1 MTAAPPLLLGL
12 VGPIG
17 AGKDTAAAY
26 LRDHYAFVSVA
37 FADPVRDML
46 GALVEHVDG
55 SGAWLTDRALKE
67 LPMPVLG
74 RSYRELARSL
84 GTAWG
89 RELLGADWWVR
100 IADHKLRNART
111 CGDNLVVTDVRH
123 LNEAAWL
130 RAHGGRLV
138 AITRDGHAFNSLDHD
153 SELQAA
159 CIECEHVISNSTTP
173 AHLHDQL
180 DLVVERL
187 RRATTTTEGAHE

>member
-1 MTAAPPLLLGL
+1 MTPTPPLLLGL

-26 LRDHYAFVSVA
+26 LHDHYAFVEVA
-37 FADPVRDML
+37 MADPVRDML
-46 GALVEHVDG
+46 GALIEHVDVDG
-55 SGAWLTDRALKE
+55 DWLTDRALKE

-89 RELLGADWWVR
+89 RKLLGTSWWVNV
-100 IADHKLRNART
+100 ADHKLRNARI

-123 LNEAAWL
+123 ANEAAWL
-130 RAHGGRLV
+130 RARGGQLV
-138 AITRDGHAFNSLDHD
+138 AITRDGHRFYPADHD
-153 SELQAA
+153 SEGEAA
-159 CIECEHVISNSTTP
+159 SLECEHVVSNSATT

-180 DLVVERL
+180 DLVVQRL
-187 RRATTTTEGAHE
+187 RRTA